1 MKKSLFKKFIAYR
14 YRVIALPFLL
24 SLPCMAQTGDAYSP
38 YANTSPPMNVYW
50 GDTHLHTTLSQDAGT
65 TLFSDKGLSPEEAY
79 RFALGETV
87 TTFNGTKLRRQ
98 RPLDFLVIA
107 DHAENVGLNLGITQ
121 DDKTLLASEIGRKL
135 IRAYKEAKETNN
147 KDNFNNIFSE
157 VYTEKNIGGQDFAAS
172 VWNRVTTLAD
182 QYNDVDNFTAFIGYE
197 WTSWGSTPDV
207 IAQLH
212 RVVIFEDAAKHT
224 QQFLPFSA
232 LDSGRPEDLWDYLSR
247 YEHETGGDAIVIP
260 HNGNL
265 SNGDMFA
272 LNDSKGQPLSAS
284 YAAQRK
290 RWEPLFEVTQIKG
303 DSETHPFLSP
313 NDEFADY
320 ETFRP
325 FTEIK
330 PLNHLR
336 QYEYARSGLKLGLGQ
351 QSKLGVNPFKFGMI
365 GSTDAHGSLSAVA
378 ENNFNGKGYF
388 MEPSKER
395 LAGYYIKGGEG
406 YRSIPNWQL
415 NAAGYAAVW
424 AQENTRDSLFAAM
437 KRKEVYAS
445 TGPRIT
451 LRFFG
456 GWNYEADD
464 AHRPDFANTGYTKGV
479 PMGGD
484 LTGSGGPKDKAP
496 SFLIR
501 AIKDPDGA
509 NLDRI
514 QVIKG
519 WHDSHGELHEKV
531 YDVLVAS
538 EQPSGDK
545 SAVNSTAHT
554 VDIQNATYTNTIGK
568 AEFAAVW
575 KDPDFNKDE
584 LAFYYLRVLEI
595 PTPRWPAYDA
605 KVFNLKNLPKEIPMI
620 TQERAYSSPIW
631 YTP

>member
-1 MKKSLFKKFIAYR
+1 MSCSSLLTEAEE
-14 YRVIALPFLL
+14 
-24 SLPCMAQTGDAYSP
+24 AYSP
-38 YANTSPPMNVYW
+38 YADTSPPMNVYW
-50 GDTHLHTTLSQDAGT
+50 GDTHLHTTLSQDSGT
-65 TLFSDKGLSPEEAY
+65 TLFTDKGLSPEDAY
-79 RFALGETV
+79 RFALGETI

-107 DHAENVGLNLGITQ
+107 DHAENIGLNLGITQ
-121 DDKTLLASEIGRKL
+121 DDKKLLASEVGQKL
-135 IRAYKEAKETNN
+135 VRAYRQAKESND
-147 KDNFNNIFSE
+147 KEIFNNIFYKRYSNAFGS
-157 VYTEKNIGGQDFAAS
+157 EKNIGGQEFSVS
-172 VWNRVTTLAD
+172 VWNKITSLAD

-197 WTSWGSTPDV
+197 WTSWGATPDV
-207 IAQLH
+207 KAQLH
-212 RVVIFEDAAKHT
+212 RVVIFKDAAKRT

-232 LDSGRPEDLWDYLSR
+232 LDSSQPEDLWDYLSR
-247 YEHETGGDAIVIP
+247 YEHETGGDAIIIP

-265 SNGDMFA
+265 SNGRMFA
-272 LNDSKGQPLSAS
+272 LSDSKGQPLSPS
-284 YAAQRK
+284 YAAQRN

-325 FTEIK
+325 FSEIK

-378 ENNFNGKGYF
+378 ENNFNGKASF

-395 LAGYYIKGGEG
+395 LAGYYMKGGEK

-424 AQENTRDSLFAAM
+424 AQENSRASIFAAM

-456 GWNYEADD
+456 GWNYETDD
-464 AHRPDFANTGYTKGV
+464 AHRPNFAHTGYTKGV

-484 LTGSGGPKDKAP
+484 LTGSDGLKNKAP

-514 QVIKG
+514 QVVKG
-519 WHDSHGELHEKV
+519 WHDSAGELHEKV
-531 YDVLVAS
+531 YDVQVANDHQS
-538 EQPSGDK
+538 SGK
-545 SAVNSTAHT
+545 SAANPLGHT

-568 AEFAAVW
+568 AEFSAVW
-575 KDPDFNKDE
+575 KDPDFNKDD

-605 KVFNLKNLPKEIPMI
+605 KVFKLQDLPKEIPMI